1 MAKVI
6 LQSVGE
12 DVVAFGD
19 QAYWVA
25 DNVKRFLNNFQP
37 GMEVEVTVKEINGQA
52 MVTFLKKAG
61 FAPGGAP
68 QKPYQQPYQA
78 PPQQY
83 QPPAQPYTPPMAPQ
97 RPPTPAPATPS
108 IDIDKLADA
117 IYALVAVE
125 IIKSGGGIEPSLVDS
140 IAKTLAGKA

>member
-6 LQSVGE
+6 LQSVLE

-25 DNVKRFLNNFQP
+25 ENVKRFLNNFQP
-37 GMEVEVTVKEINGQA
+37 GMEVDVTVKEINGA
-52 MVTFLKKAG
+52 PMVTFLKKSG

-68 QKPYQQPYQA
+68 QQPYQKPYQA
-78 PPQQY
+78 PQQQY
-83 QPPAQPYTPPMAPQ
+83 QPPAQPYTPPMAPP
-97 RPPTPAPATPS
+97 RPPTPAPAK
-108 IDIDKLADA
+108 DFGELADA

-125 IIKSGGGIEPSLVDS
+125 IVKGGLDTALIDS
-140 IAKTLAGKA
+140 IAKTLA

>member
-1 MAKVI
+1 MAKVV
-6 LQSVGE
+6 LQSVGD

-37 GMEVEVTVKEINGQA
+37 GMEVEVTVKEINGQP
-52 MVTFLKKAG
+52 MVTFLKKSG
-61 FAPGGAP
+61 FAPKGAP
-68 QKPYQQPYQA
+68 QQPYQKPYQA

-83 QPPAQPYTPPMAPQ
+83 QPPAQQYTPPMAPP
-97 RPPTPAPATPS
+97 RPPTPAP
-108 IDIDKLADA
+108 INNFGELADA

-125 IIKSGGGIEPSLVDS
+125 IVKGGLDTALIDS

>member
-25 DNVKRFLNNFQP
+25 ENVKRFLNNFQP
-37 GMEVEVTVKEINGQA
+37 GMEVDVTVKEINGA
-52 MVTFLKKAG
+52 PMVTFLKKSG

-68 QKPYQQPYQA
+68 QQPYQKPYQA

-83 QPPAQPYTPPMAPQ
+83 QPPAQPYTPPMAPP
-97 RPPTPAPATPS
+97 RPPTPAK
-108 IDIDKLADA
+108 DFGELADA

-125 IIKSGGGIEPSLVDS
+125 IVKGGLDTALIDS
-140 IAKTLAGKA
+140 IAKTLAGKATQ

>member
-25 DNVKRFLNNFQP
+25 ENVKKFLKNFQP
-37 GMEVEVTVKEINGQA
+37 GMEVECTVKEINGQP
-52 MVTFLKKAG
+52 MVTFLKKSG

-68 QKPYQQPYQA
+68 QQPYQA

-83 QPPAQPYTPPMAPQ
+83 QAPAQPYTAPMAPP
-97 RPPTPAPATPS
+97 RPPTPANNFGE
-108 IDIDKLADA
+108 LADA

-125 IIKSGGGIEPSLVDS
+125 IVKGGLDTALIDS

>member
-1 MAKVI
+1 MAKVV
-6 LQSVGE
+6 LQSVGD

-25 DNVKRFLNNFQP
+25 DNVKRFLNNFAP

-83 QPPAQPYTPPMAPQ
+83 QPPAQPYTPPIAPP
-97 RPPTPAPATPS
+97 RPPTPAPANNFGE
-108 IDIDKLADA
+108 LADA

-125 IIKSGGGIEPSLVDS
+125 IVKGGLDTALIDS
-140 IAKTLAGKA
+140 IAKTLAGKANQ

>member
-25 DNVKRFLNNFQP
+25 ENVKKFLKNFQP
-37 GMEVEVTVKEINGQA
+37 GMEVECTVKEINGQP
-52 MVTFLKKAG
+52 MVTFLKKSG

-68 QKPYQQPYQA
+68 QQQYQA

-83 QPPAQPYTPPMAPQ
+83 QAPAQPYTAPMAPP
-97 RPPTPAPATPS
+97 RPPTPANNFGE
-108 IDIDKLADA
+108 LADA

-125 IIKSGGGIEPSLVDS
+125 IVKGGLDTALIDS

>member
-25 DNVKRFLNNFQP
+25 ENVKKFLKNFQP
-37 GMEVEVTVKEINGQA
+37 GMEVECTVKEINGQP
-52 MVTFLKKAG
+52 MVTFLKKSG

-68 QKPYQQPYQA
+68 QQPYQA

-83 QPPAQPYTPPMAPQ
+83 QAPTQPYTAPMAPP
-97 RPPTPAPATPS
+97 RPPTPTS
-108 IDIDKLADA
+108 TNFGELADA

-125 IIKSGGGIEPSLVDS
+125 IVKGGLDTALIDS

>member
-1 MAKVI
+1 MAKVV
-6 LQSVGE
+6 LQSVGD

-25 DNVKRFLNNFQP
+25 ENVKRFLPNFQP
-37 GMEVEVTVKEINGQA
+37 GMEVECTVKEINGQP
-52 MVTFLKKAG
+52 MVTFLKKSG

-68 QKPYQQPYQA
+68 QQPYQKPYQA

-83 QPPAQPYTPPMAPQ
+83 QAPAQPYTPPMAPP
-97 RPPTPAPATPS
+97 RPPTPANNFGE
-108 IDIDKLADA
+108 LADA

-125 IIKSGGGIEPSLVDS
+125 IVKSGLDTALIDS

>member
-25 DNVKRFLNNFQP
+25 ENVKKFLKNFQP
-37 GMEVEVTVKEINGQA
+37 GMEVECTVKEINGQP
-52 MVTFLKKAG
+52 MVTFLKKSG

-68 QKPYQQPYQA
+68 QQPYQA

-83 QPPAQPYTPPMAPQ
+83 QAPAQPYTAPMAPP
-97 RPPTPAPATPS
+97 RPPTPANNFGE
-108 IDIDKLADA
+108 LADA

-125 IIKSGGGIEPSLVDS
+125 IVKGGLDTALINS

>member
-6 LQSVGE
+6 LQSVLE

-25 DNVKRFLNNFQP
+25 ENVKRFLNNFQP
-37 GMEVEVTVKEINGQA
+37 GMEVDVTVKEINGA
-52 MVTFLKKAG
+52 PMVTFLKKSG

-68 QKPYQQPYQA
+68 QQPYQKPYQA

-83 QPPAQPYTPPMAPQ
+83 QQPAQPYAPPMAPP
-97 RPPTPAPATPS
+97 RPPTPAKDFGELT
-108 IDIDKLADA
+108 DA
-117 IYALVAVE
+117 IYA
-125 IIKSGGGIEPSLVDS
+125 
-140 IAKTLAGKA
+140 

>member
-1 MAKVI
+1 MAKVV
-6 LQSVGE
+6 LQSVGD

-25 DNVKRFLNNFQP
+25 ENVKKFLKNFQP
-37 GMEVEVTVKEINGQA
+37 GMEVECTVKEINGQP
-52 MVTFLKKAG
+52 MVTFLKKSG

-68 QKPYQQPYQA
+68 QQPYQA

-83 QPPAQPYTPPMAPQ
+83 QAPAQPYTAPMAPP
-97 RPPTPAPATPS
+97 RPPTPANNFGE
-108 IDIDKLADA
+108 LADA

-125 IIKSGGGIEPSLVDS
+125 IVKGGLDTALINS

>member
-25 DNVKRFLNNFQP
+25 ENVKKFLKNFQP
-37 GMEVEVTVKEINGQA
+37 GMEVECTVKEINGQP
-52 MVTFLKKAG
+52 MVTFLKKSG

-68 QKPYQQPYQA
+68 QQPYQA

-83 QPPAQPYTPPMAPQ
+83 QAPAQPYTAPMAPP
-97 RPPTPAPATPS
+97 RPPTPANNFGE
-108 IDIDKLADA
+108 LADA
-117 IYALVAVE
+117 IYAFVAVE
-125 IIKSGGGIEPSLVDS
+125 IVKGGFDAALVES

>member
-1 MAKVI
+1 MAKVV
-6 LQSVGE
+6 LQSVGD

-37 GMEVEVTVKEINGQA
+37 GMEVEVTVKEINGQP
-52 MVTFLKKAG
+52 MVTFLKKSG

-68 QKPYQQPYQA
+68 QQPYQKPYQA
-78 PPQQY
+78 PPQQQY
-83 QPPAQPYTPPMAPQ
+83 QAPTQQYTPSMAPQ
-97 RPPTPAPATPS
+97 RPPTPTPAK
-108 IDIDKLADA
+108 DFGELADA

-125 IIKSGGGIEPSLVDS
+125 IVKGGLDTALIDS

>member
-25 DNVKRFLNNFQP
+25 ENVKRFLTNFQP
-37 GMEVEVTVKEINGQA
+37 GMEVDVTVKEINGA
-52 MVTFLKKAG
+52 PMVTFLKKSG

-68 QKPYQQPYQA
+68 QQPYQQPYQA

-83 QPPAQPYTPPMAPQ
+83 QPPAQPYAPPMAPQ

-108 IDIDKLADA
+108 INIDKLADA
-117 IYALVAVE
+117 IYALVAIE
-125 IIKSGGGIEPSLVDS
+125 IIKSGGKIEPNLVDS

>member
-25 DNVKRFLNNFQP
+25 DNVKRFLNNFAP
-37 GMEVEVTVKEINGQA
+37 GMEVEVTVKEINGSP
-52 MVTFLKKAG
+52 MVTFLKKSG

-68 QKPYQQPYQA
+68 QQPYQKPYQA

-83 QPPAQPYTPPMAPQ
+83 QPPAQQYTPPMAPP
-97 RPPTPAPATPS
+97 RPPTPAPTNNFGE
-108 IDIDKLADA
+108 LADA

-125 IIKSGGGIEPSLVDS
+125 IVKGGLDTALIDS
-140 IAKTLAGKA
+140 IAKTLAGKANQ

>member
-25 DNVKRFLNNFQP
+25 ENVKRFLNNFQP
-37 GMEVEVTVKEINGQA
+37 GMEVDVTVKEINGA
-52 MVTFLKKAG
+52 PMVTFLKKSG

-83 QPPAQPYTPPMAPQ
+83 QPPAQPYTPPMAPP
-97 RPPTPAPATPS
+97 RPPTPAPAK
-108 IDIDKLADA
+108 DFGELADA

-125 IIKSGGGIEPSLVDS
+125 IVKGGLDTALIDS
-140 IAKTLAGKA
+140 IAKTLAGKATQ

>member
-83 QPPAQPYTPPMAPQ
+83 QPPAQPYTPPMAPP
-97 RPPTPAPATPS
+97 RPPTPTPAK
-108 IDIDKLADA
+108 DFGELADA

-125 IIKSGGGIEPSLVDS
+125 IVKGGLDTALIDS
-140 IAKTLAGKA
+140 IAKTLAGKATQ

>member
-25 DNVKRFLNNFQP
+25 ENVKRFLKNFQP
-37 GMEVEVTVKEINGQA
+37 GMEVECTVKEINGQP
-52 MVTFLKKAG
+52 MVTFLKKSG
-61 FAPGGAP
+61 FTPGGAP
-68 QKPYQQPYQA
+68 QQPYQA

-83 QPPAQPYTPPMAPQ
+83 RAPAQPYTSPMAPP
-97 RPPTPAPATPS
+97 RPPTPANNFGE
-108 IDIDKLADA
+108 LADA

-125 IIKSGGGIEPSLVDS
+125 IVKGGLDTALIDS

>member
-1 MAKVI
+1 MTKVI

-19 QAYWVA
+19 KAYWVA
-25 DNVKRFLNNFQP
+25 ENVKRFLPNFAP
-37 GMEVEVTVKEINGQA
+37 GMEVDVTVKEINGQPL
-52 MVTFLKKAG
+52 VTFLKKSG

-68 QKPYQQPYQA
+68 QQPHQTPYQA

-83 QPPAQPYTPPMAPQ
+83 QAPTQPYTAPMAPP
-97 RPPTPAPATPS
+97 RPPTPANNFGE
-108 IDIDKLADA
+108 LADA

-125 IIKSGGGIEPSLVDS
+125 IVKGGLDTALIDS

>member
-25 DNVKRFLNNFQP
+25 ENVKKFLKNFQP
-37 GMEVEVTVKEINGQA
+37 GMEVECTVKEINGQPL
-52 MVTFLKKAG
+52 VTFLKKSG

-68 QKPYQQPYQA
+68 QQPHQIPYQA

-83 QPPAQPYTPPMAPQ
+83 QAPTQPHTAPMAPP
-97 RPPTPAPATPS
+97 RPPTPAPANNFGE
-108 IDIDKLADA
+108 LADA

-125 IIKSGGGIEPSLVDS
+125 IVKGGLDTALIDS

>member
-1 MAKVI
+1 MAKVV
-6 LQSVGE
+6 LQSVGD

-25 DNVKRFLNNFQP
+25 ENVKKFLKNFQP
-37 GMEVEVTVKEINGQA
+37 GMEVECTVKEINGQP
-52 MVTFLKKAG
+52 MVTFLKKSG

-68 QKPYQQPYQA
+68 QQPYQKPYQA

-83 QPPAQPYTPPMAPQ
+83 QAPAQPYTPPMAPP
-97 RPPTPAPATPS
+97 RPPTPANNFGE
-108 IDIDKLADA
+108 LADA

-125 IIKSGGGIEPSLVDS
+125 IVKGGLDTALIDS

>member
-1 MAKVI
+1 MAKVV
-6 LQSVGE
+6 LQSVGD

-37 GMEVEVTVKEINGQA
+37 GMEVEVTVKEINGQP
-52 MVTFLKKAG
+52 MVTFLKKSG

-68 QKPYQQPYQA
+68 QQPYQKPYQA
-78 PPQQY
+78 PPQQQY
-83 QPPAQPYTPPMAPQ
+83 QAPTQQYTPPMAPP
-97 RPPTPAPATPS
+97 RPPTPAP
-108 IDIDKLADA
+108 INNFGELADA

-125 IIKSGGGIEPSLVDS
+125 IVKGGLDTALIDS
-140 IAKTLAGKA
+140 IAKKLAGKA

>member
-25 DNVKRFLNNFQP
+25 ENVKRFLINFQP
-37 GMEVEVTVKEINGQA
+37 GMEVDVTVKEINGA
-52 MVTFLKKAG
+52 PMVTFLKKSG

-83 QPPAQPYTPPMAPQ
+83 QPPAQPYTPPMAPP
-97 RPPTPAPATPS
+97 RPPTPAPAK
-108 IDIDKLADA
+108 DFGELADA

-125 IIKSGGGIEPSLVDS
+125 IVKGGLDTALIDS
-140 IAKTLAGKA
+140 IAKTLAGKATQ

>member
-37 GMEVEVTVKEINGQA
+37 GMEVEVTVKEINGQP

-83 QPPAQPYTPPMAPQ
+83 QPPAQPYTPPIAPP
-97 RPPTPAPATPS
+97 RPPTPTPAK
-108 IDIDKLADA
+108 DFGELADA
-117 IYALVAVE
+117 IFALVAVE
-125 IIKSGGGIEPSLVDS
+125 IVKGGLDTALIDS
-140 IAKTLAGKA
+140 IAKTLAGKTPQ

>member
-1 MAKVI
+1 MAKVV
-6 LQSVGE
+6 LQSVGD

-37 GMEVEVTVKEINGQA
+37 GMEVDVTVKEINGA
-52 MVTFLKKAG
+52 PMVTFLKKSG

-68 QKPYQQPYQA
+68 QQPYQKPYQA
-78 PPQQY
+78 PQQY
-83 QPPAQPYTPPMAPQ
+83 IPPMTPP
-97 RPPTPAPATPS
+97 RPPTPVPVKDS
-108 IDIDKLADA
+108 GELSDA
-117 IYALVAVE
+117 IFALVAVE
-125 IIKSGGGIEPSLVDS
+125 IVKGGLDTTLVNS

>member
-25 DNVKRFLNNFQP
+25 ENVKRFLKNFQP
-37 GMEVEVTVKEINGQA
+37 GMEVECTVKEINGQP
-52 MVTFLKKAG
+52 MVTFLKKSG
-61 FAPGGAP
+61 FTPGGAP
-68 QKPYQQPYQA
+68 QQPYQNPYQA
-78 PPQQY
+78 PPQQQY
-83 QPPAQPYTPPMAPQ
+83 QAPAQQYTPPMTPP
-97 RPPTPAPATPS
+97 RPPTPANNFGE
-108 IDIDKLADA
+108 LADA

-125 IIKSGGGIEPSLVDS
+125 IVKGGLDTALIDS

>member
-25 DNVKRFLNNFQP
+25 ENVKKFLKNFQP
-37 GMEVEVTVKEINGQA
+37 GMEVECTVKEINGQPL
-52 MVTFLKKAG
+52 VTFLKKSG

-68 QKPYQQPYQA
+68 QQPHQIPYQA

-83 QPPAQPYTPPMAPQ
+83 QASTQPYTPPMAPP
-97 RPPTPAPATPS
+97 RPPTPAK
-108 IDIDKLADA
+108 DFGELADA
-117 IYALVAVE
+117 IFALVAVE
-125 IIKSGGGIEPSLVDS
+125 IVKGGLDTALIDS

>member
-1 MAKVI
+1 MKVT

-25 DNVKRFLNNFQP
+25 ENVKKFLKNFQP
-37 GMEVEVTVKEINGQA
+37 GMEVECTVKEINGQPL
-52 MVTFLKKAG
+52 VTFLKKSG

-68 QKPYQQPYQA
+68 QQPHQIPYQA

-83 QPPAQPYTPPMAPQ
+83 QAPAQPYTAPMAPP
-97 RPPTPAPATPS
+97 RPPTPTPANNFGE
-108 IDIDKLADA
+108 LADA

-125 IIKSGGGIEPSLVDS
+125 IVKGGLDTALIDSFAKS
-140 IAKTLAGKA
+140 LAGKA